1 MYQSG
6 PHESLYFFSK
16 LEGIVITIDI
26 PVFFIKSSNSF
37 VINEYAIPVV
47 APTNYL
53 CNVHEKKTYKR
64 TQNNGPPV
72 W

>member
-16 LEGIVITIDI
+16 LDGIVITIDT
-26 PVFFIKSSNSF
+26 PGCCIKSSNSF
-37 VINEYAIPVV
+37 VISEYAIPVV

-53 CNVHEKKTYKR
+53 CNVHEKKNIQAHTK
-64 TQNNGPPV
+64 
-72 W
+72 